1 MSAIFTTLRLTVP
14 AIATAAAP
22 FAAVYYWPAQP
33 QGQVFHYIPKNATTP
48 LLSLPRASVP
58 IKAAAA

>member
-1 MSAIFTTLRLTVP
+1 MFAFAKATLP

-22 FAAVYYWPAQP
+22 LAAVYYWPKEP
-33 QGQVFHYIPKNATTP
+33 QVLHYFPKGATTP

-58 IKAAAA
+58 VGVKA

>member
-1 MSAIFTTLRLTVP
+1 MLALAKATIP

-22 FAAVYYWPAQP
+22 FAAVYYWPKEP
-33 QGQVFHYIPKNATTP
+33 QVFHYIPKGASTP

-58 IKAAAA
+58 VGKIAI